1 MTSGWQAPPD
11 PRKNDSPRPPMR
23 WPPSPETVLTG
34 SVVSLTQ
41 HTDDDAEPLFAAL
54 ADDRVWRHLPFRPT
68 SVAEQAE
75 WLARMRSIGRVVWII
90 RLVTEHAGVAAGS
103 VVGMSSYLNAAP
115 HDARLEIGATAY
127 APAVWG
133 TAVNAQTKLLLL
145 EHAFEHLNVG
155 RVQLVTDIR
164 NVRSQRAMAAIGATF
179 EGVLR
184 RYQRRADGSV
194 RDSVLFSVTAE
205 DWPAVRTLL
214 SGRLG
219 Q

>member
-1 MTSGWQAPPD
+1 MI
-11 PRKNDSPRPPMR
+11 

-34 SVVSLTQ
+34 SVVSLAQ
-41 HTDDDAEPLFAAL
+41 QADGDAEPLLAAL

-90 RLVTEHAGVAAGS
+90 RLVTEHAGLAAGT

-127 APAVWG
+127 APTVWG
-133 TAVNAQTKLLLL
+133 TAVNPEAKLLLI
-145 EHAFEHLNVG
+145 EHAFERLNAG
-155 RVQLVTDIR
+155 RVQMVTDIR
-164 NVRSQRAMAAIGATF
+164 NIRSQRAMAGIGATF

-184 RYQRRADGSV
+184 RYQRRA
-194 RDSVLFSVTAE
+194 
-205 DWPAVRTLL
+205 
-214 SGRLG
+214 
-219 Q
+219 